1 MGKFSAIEKFRILD
15 LNLHDGVPLT
25 RVAIECGIPL
35 RTLHQWK
42 KDFVVG
48 GLDDLATKRRRDKGQ
63 HRVLSDEMK
72 NISKAYALQK
82 PALTVKAIFRKICG
96 YAVDRNL
103 KPPSYTTVYTF
114 IKGINPGLLTLAH
127 FGAKV
132 YQQKYELIYRR
143 ECQAP
148 NQIWQV
154 DHSLLDI
161 NLLDDN
167 GSVRKP
173 WLTIVIDDYSRA
185 VCGYFLSFDAPCS
198 INTALCLRH
207 AMWKKN
213 KSSWPMCGIPRI
225 LYTDHGTD
233 FMSLHIEQVCIR
245 LKIRMINSMVGRP
258 QGRGKIERFFE
269 TVQECL
275 LPDLPGHIHHG
286 KQMSNPKLTITEL
299 DEVIQEYIMND
310 YHRQRH
316 SEINETPLQK
326 WTANC
331 FLPQL
336 PDSIEDL
343 DLLLM
348 TVDKTRCVQRDGVR
362 FQGFRYVSTVLAGFV
377 GETVTVRYDPRDLAE
392 IKIYFNE
399 KYLCTGICQDIAER
413 IISLKDIQKARKEIK
428 GQLFDEIRQAKRLLK
443 HIQMGR
449 SEPLV
454 IESTRVRQEQ
464 NTSKL
469 KLYQND

>member
-1 MGKFSAIEKFRILD
+1 MGKFSALEKFRILD

-25 RVAIECGIPL
+25 RVAVECGVPI

-42 KDFVVG
+42 REFING
-48 GLDDLATKRRRDKGQ
+48 GLDDLGSKKRRDKGH
-63 HRVLSDEMK
+63 HRVLPDELK
-72 NISKAYALQK
+72 NICRAYALRK
-82 PALTVKAIFRKICG
+82 PALTIRAIFRKMCEHAIEQS
-96 YAVDRNL
+96 L
-103 KPPSYTTVYTF
+103 KPPSYTTLYNF
-114 IKGINPGLLTLAH
+114 IKEINPGLMTLAH
-127 FGAKV
+127 FGVKA

-185 VCGYFLSFDAPCS
+185 VCGYFLSFDAPSS
-198 INTALCLRH
+198 INTALCLRQ
-207 AMWKKN
+207 AIWKKN

-275 LPDLPGHIHHG
+275 LPDVPGYVHHG
-286 KQMSNPKLTITEL
+286 KQMSNPKLTIREL
-299 DEVIQEYIMND
+299 DEVIQEFIVTD
-310 YHRQRH
+310 YHQQRH
-316 SEINETPLQK
+316 SEIDEAPLQK
-326 WTANC
+326 WSANC

-336 PDSIEDL
+336 PESIEDL

-377 GETVTVRYDPRDLAE
+377 GETVIVRYDPRDLAE
-392 IKIYFNE
+392 IKIFFND

-413 IISLKDIQKARKEIK
+413 VISLKDIQKARKEIK
-428 GQLFDEIRQAKRLLK
+428 SQLFDEIRQAKHILK
-443 HIQMGR
+443 HIQKGN

-454 IESTRVRQEQ
+454 TESKRVRREPA
-464 NTSKL
+464 TTKL
-469 KLYQND
+469 KLYENE